1 MKLTSIVFL
10 TINLFY
16 NAFPTYSQQG
26 NEKKSESDTL
36 ALISGNLTDNKVF
49 EEIDLVSLLKEV
61 EETQNNKNQPPL
73 IKLKKL
79 DSLYQL
85 QRVHSEYLSLKVKY
99 ELSLITTEKEKRIFL
114 LKSIRVFPF
123 YTIREPYYGTEIR
136 ELYRKATR
144 DLIREYRGNLEELY
158 RIDIVPSM
166 HSILDGFLKWEIELA
181 GGVWDD

>member
-1 MKLTSIVFL
+1 MKFNYIVFL

-16 NAFPTYSQQG
+16 NTFQAYAQQG
-26 NEKKSESDTL
+26 NEKKYEPDTL
-36 ALISGNLTDNKVF
+36 QLEVF
-49 EEIDLVSLLKEV
+49 LPTFNQVFKEIDLMLLLREID
-61 EETQNNKNQPPL
+61 ETKNNEPQSPL

-85 QRVHSEYLSLKVKY
+85 QRTHSEYLSLKAKY
-99 ELSLITTEKEKRIFL
+99 ELFLITPEKETRIFL

-123 YTIREPYYGTEIR
+123 YLCRDPYYNNEFR
-136 ELYRKATR
+136 DLYRRATR

-166 HSILDGFLKWEIELA
+166 QPILDGFLKWEIEHA
-181 GGVWDD
+181 GGVWNH